1 MPKIP
6 EKNSLIEKI
15 VDKGVCL
22 NASYYKYEFNWIQ
35 IVDNFFQNK
44 RYRVFIRFDTTDSML

>member
-6 EKNSLIEKI
+6 EKNSLVEKI
-15 VDKGVCL
+15 VDKGVCTDAL
-22 NASYYKYEFNWIQ
+22 YYKYKFNWIQ

-44 RYRVFIRFDTTDSML
+44 RYRVFIRFDTNDSML

>member
-6 EKNSLIEKI
+6 EKNSLEEKI

-22 NASYYKYEFNWIQ
+22 DALYYRHNFNWIQ
-35 IVDNFFQNK
+35 IVNNFFQNK
-44 RYRVFIRFDTTDSML
+44 RYPVFIRFDTDDYML